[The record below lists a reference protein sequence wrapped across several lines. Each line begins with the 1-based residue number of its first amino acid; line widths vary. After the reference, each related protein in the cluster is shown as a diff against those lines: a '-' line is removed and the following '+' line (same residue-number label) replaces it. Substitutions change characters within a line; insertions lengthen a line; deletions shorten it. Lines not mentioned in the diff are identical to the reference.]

1 VKELFKEIRSEEIER
16 IIHDYPLASIVV
28 NTASGLYATHVPLM
42 FKQDQT
48 LFGHIALENQLY
60 THATEG
66 QEVLCIF
73 KGEDTYVSANDYPSK
88 FVDHR
93 KVPTWNYQVVHV
105 HGKIKFLTDTKIK
118 LAALG
123 RLTKS
128 MEEKTNGN
136 AAWKMS
142 DAPKDYLMEMLEKIV
157 VLEIEI
163 SRIEALS
170 KLSQN
175 REKKDFDGV
184 IDALSQRG
192 ENQMVESMLRLNRE

>member
-1 VKELFKEIRSEEIER
+1 MFKEIRSEEIER

-60 THATEG
+60 THANEG
-66 QEVLCIF
+66 KEVLCIF
-73 KGEDTYVSANDYPSK
+73 KGEDAYVSANDYPSK

-142 DAPKDYLMEMLEKIV
+142 DAPKDYLIEMLEKIV
-157 VLEIEI
+157 VFEIEI
-163 SRIEALS
+163 TRIEAQS

-175 REKKDFDGV
+175 REKNDFDGV

>member
-1 VKELFKEIRSEEIER
+1 MKDLFKEIRSEEIER
-16 IIHDYPLASIVV
+16 IIHDYPLASIIV

-42 FKQDQT
+42 FKRDQT

-66 QEVLCIF
+66 QEVICIF
-73 KGEDTYVSANDYPSK
+73 KGEDAYISANDYRSK
-88 FVDHR
+88 FLDHR

-105 HGKIKFLTDTKIK
+105 HGNIKFLTDTKIK

-157 VLEIEI
+157 VFEIEI
-163 SRIEALS
+163 YRIEAQS

-184 IDALSQRG
+184 IHALSQRN
-192 ENQMVESMLRLNRE
+192 ENQIVESMLRLNRE

>member
-1 VKELFKEIRSEEIER
+1 MKELFKEIRSEEIER
-16 IIHDYPLASIVV
+16 IIQDYPLASIVV
-28 NTASGLYATHVPLM
+28 NTASGLYATHVPLK

-60 THATEG
+60 THVNEG

-73 KGEDTYVSANDYPSK
+73 KGEDAYVSANDYPSK

-163 SRIEALS
+163 SRIEAQS

-184 IDALSQRG
+184 IHALSQRG